1 MSGIVFMST
10 RTRDGVVEF
19 YTSRMGM
26 EVWLEQEDCTVL
38 RHGNLVVG
46 FCQRG
51 KADTGG
57 IITFVCESEKEVD
70 AMHEG
75 LRDLAQEAP
84 RENTKYRI
92 YHFFLRDP
100 EGRLLEV
107 QSFLDRLEGLP
118 LTPTG
123 SSPSTRPCARGR

>member
-10 RTRDGVVEF
+10 RMRDGIVDF

-26 EVWLEQEDCTVL
+26 EVWLEQEDCTIL
-38 RHGNLVVG
+38 RDGNLMVG
-46 FCQRG
+46 FCQRE

-57 IITFVCESEKEVD
+57 IITFVRESEGEVD
-70 AMHEG
+70 ATHVK
-75 LRDLAQEAP
+75 LRDLAEEAP

-107 QSFLDRLEGLP
+107 QSFLDRHG
-118 LTPTG
+118 
-123 SSPSTRPCARGR
+123 